1 MINVQN
7 SKKFELT
14 NVVSLINYLK
24 LEKFDGKSYVCL
36 EAADLTTLYGLLEQA
51 KAKM

>member
-1 MINVQN
+1 LMINVQN

-24 LEKFDGKSYVCL
+24 LEKLS
-36 EAADLTTLYGLLEQA
+36 A
-51 KAKM
+51 KLVELF